1 MGQSKKVKLGNRAS
15 IFFDIAT
22 GIKVLSGQIVE
33 LTESQFS
40 KSSIKR
46 ALANGYLVEVKG
58 EVKVD
63 ESDGSMD
70 VRSRFDKMISERKN
84 AENIKDAFSLK
95 ELKALAIT
103 FDIEPEEGDTKSD
116 LVKAIFEE
124 VTNTEE

>member
-46 ALANGYLVEVKG
+46 ALANGYLVEVKE

-63 ESDGSMD
+63 ESDGSID
-70 VRSRFDKMISERKN
+70 VRSRFDKMISEHKN

-116 LVKAIFEE
+116 LVKAILEE
-124 VTNTEE
+124 VANTKK

>member
-116 LVKAIFEE
+116 LVKAILEE
-124 VTNTEE
+124 VANTKK

>member
-22 GIKVLSGQIVE
+22 GIKVLSGQTVE
-33 LTESQFS
+33 LTEYQFS

-63 ESDGSMD
+63 ESDGSID

-116 LVKAIFEE
+116 LVKAILEE
-124 VTNTEE
+124 VANTKK

>member
-63 ESDGSMD
+63 ESDGSID

-84 AENIKDAFSLK
+84 TENIKDAFSLK

-116 LVKAIFEE
+116 LVKAILEE
-124 VTNTEE
+124 VENTKK

>member
-63 ESDGSMD
+63 ESDGSID

-116 LVKAIFEE
+116 LVKAILEE
-124 VTNTEE
+124 VANTKK

>member
-46 ALANGYLVEVKG
+46 ALANGYLVEVKE

-63 ESDGSMD
+63 ESDGSID

-116 LVKAIFEE
+116 LVKAILEE
-124 VTNTEE
+124 VANTKK

>member
-40 KSSIKR
+40 KSSIKK
-46 ALANGYLVEVKG
+46 ALATGYLVEVKE

-63 ESDGSMD
+63 ESDGSID

-116 LVKAIFEE
+116 LVKAILEE
-124 VTNTEE
+124 VANTKK